1 MTNTVLVMT
10 NMWNLENKNR
20 QMTMTKE
27 KQTHREQTSGYQ
39 RGEENGEG
47 QDRGRKLTGTN
58 CCG

>member
-27 KQTHREQTSGYQ
+27 KQTHRELVVTSGEKKM
-39 RGEENGEG
+39 GKVKIGVGN
-47 QDRGRKLTGTN
+47 
-58 CCG
+58 